1 MQHVRVATYKV
12 TKGSGEE
19 VAKRAEEGMLVSFKK
34 HDGFI
39 GYSVA
44 KIDDTRILSIS
55 VWKSHEAAEEA
66 VALAASWVTDNI
78 ADRISLEW
86 NGVADVLFNSN
97 ALGG

>member
-12 TKGSGEE
+12 TKGTPEE
-19 VAKRAEEGMLVSFKK
+19 VADLAASGMLSTFQQ
-34 HDGFI
+34 HAGFI

-44 KIDDTRILSIS
+44 KIDDRTIMSIS
-55 VWKSHEAAEEA
+55 VWQSHQDAEEA
-66 VALAASWVTDNI
+66 VALAADWVAENI

-86 NGVADVLFNSN
+86 NGVADALFNAN